1 VSIIALAIT
10 AIIMTYLLFIL
21 SRKVG
26 KKASLKFGITTLSFR
41 IVMKLEKRKKRA
53 NKRRN

>member
-1 VSIIALAIT
+1 
-10 AIIMTYLLFIL
+10 MTYLLFLI

-53 NKRRN
+53 NK